1 MSTCYALPLSGD
13 KEMMAERIQKKEV
26 VHRLAVRMKTSETM
40 SAMWLDA
47 MLDTLYESFKSGQ
60 SVTLSGFGNFYVR
73 PEQERWVFRFNP
85 SQKLRAL
92 FGWSSTY
99 KGDL

>member
-1 MSTCYALPLSGD
+1 MD
-13 KEMMAERIQKKEV
+13 ERIRKKEIV
-26 VHRLAVRMKTSETM
+26 RRLASRMETGE
-40 SAMWLDA
+40 ATAALWVDA
-47 MLDTLYESFKSGQ
+47 MLDTLYESFSRGQ

-73 PEQERWVFRFNP
+73 PHREQWAFKFNP

-99 KGDL
+99 KGGA

>member
-1 MSTCYALPLSGD
+1 MTV
-13 KEMMAERIQKKEV
+13 ERIQKKEIA
-26 VHRLAVRMKTSETM
+26 HRLAVRMKTSETM

-47 MLDTLYESFKSGQ
+47 MPDALYESFKSGQ

-73 PEQERWVFRFNP
+73 PERERWVFRFNP

-92 FGWSSTY
+92 FGWSSTH
-99 KGDL
+99 KGGL

>member
-1 MSTCYALPLSGD
+1 MS
-13 KEMMAERIQKKEV
+13 ERIQKKEF
-26 VHRLAVRMKTSETM
+26 VHRLAVRMKTSDAV

-47 MLDTLYESFKSGQ
+47 VLDTLYESFKAGQ

-73 PEQERWVFRFNP
+73 PEREHWVFKFNP
-85 SQKLRAL
+85 SQRLRAL

-99 KGDL
+99 KG

>member
-1 MSTCYALPLSGD
+1 MD
-13 KEMMAERIQKKEV
+13 ERIQKKEIV
-26 VHRLAVRMKTSETM
+26 CRLASRMKTDEAT
-40 SAMWLDA
+40 ATLWVDA
-47 MLDTLYESFKSGQ
+47 MLDTLYESFSHGQ

-73 PEQERWVFRFNP
+73 PHHEHWTFKFNP

-99 KGDL
+99 KGSV

>member
-1 MSTCYALPLSGD
+1 MV
-13 KEMMAERIQKKEV
+13 ERIQKKEIAR
-26 VHRLAVRMKTSETM
+26 RLAARMKTSEAI

-47 MLDTLYESFKSGQ
+47 MLDTFYESFKSGQ
-60 SVTLSGFGNFYVR
+60 GVTLSGFGNFYVR
-73 PEQERWVFRFNP
+73 PECERWVFRFNP

-99 KGDL
+99 RGGL

>member
-1 MSTCYALPLSGD
+1 MT
-13 KEMMAERIQKKEV
+13 AERIQKKEIAQ
-26 VHRLAVRMKTSETM
+26 RLAARMKTSETV

-47 MLDTLYESFKSGQ
+47 MLETLYESFKLGQ

-73 PEQERWVFRFNP
+73 PERERWVFRFNP

-99 KGDL
+99 KGTL

>member
-1 MSTCYALPLSGD
+1 MTV
-13 KEMMAERIQKKEV
+13 ERIQKKEIV
-26 VHRLAVRMKTSETM
+26 RRLAVRMRTGAAV
-40 SAMWLDA
+40 SAVWLDVVP
-47 MLDTLYESFKSGQ
+47 DTLYESFKVGQ

-73 PEQERWVFRFNP
+73 PERERRVFRFNP

-99 KGDL
+99 RSSL

>member
-1 MSTCYALPLSGD
+1 MT
-13 KEMMAERIQKKEV
+13 AERIQKKKIA
-26 VHRLAVRMKTSETM
+26 HRLAAHTRTDEAA

-60 SVTLSGFGNFYVR
+60 SVTLSGFGDFYVR
-73 PEQERWVFRFNP
+73 PERERYVFRFNP

-99 KGDL
+99 RGNL

>member
-1 MSTCYALPLSGD
+1 MT
-13 KEMMAERIQKKEV
+13 AERVQKKEIAR
-26 VHRLAVRMKTSETM
+26 RLAVRMNTSERV

-47 MLDTLYESFKSGQ
+47 MLDTLHESFKSGQ

-73 PEQERWVFRFNP
+73 PERERWVFKFNP

-92 FGWSSTY
+92 FGWSSTF
-99 KGDL
+99 KGGL